1 MDSYKELN
9 VYKKAYEQALW
20 VHEKTKKFPSEEL
33 YGLSSQMRRASVG
46 IPLTIAEGYGK
57 QETGKELLRF
67 LSMARG
73 SSAELEVLLELSKD
87 FSYISE
93 NEYAEGIGKQKEIGR
108 MLTGLAKSIK
118 EKHSLL

>member
-9 VYKKAYEQALW
+9 VYKKAYEQAVW

-73 SSAELEVLLELSKD
+73 SGAEMEVLLDLSKD
-87 FSYISE
+87 FGYISE
-93 NEYAEGIGKQKEIGR
+93 SEYQEAKAAQEAIGK
-108 MLTGLAKSIK
+108 MLTGLMKSLK
-118 EKHSLL
+118 EKHNLS